1 MIWVTFE
8 VVVLSVPLSGVKH
21 KRMAVGTGRRKGDS
35 EKGSFW
41 LYYDPN
47 QANFQN
53 YPRSPSPT
61 NARHVSGRNFYPYL
75 ELNQASDNEE

>member
-1 MIWVTFE
+1 MRQLRSSLNVIWVTFE

-47 QANFQN
+47 
-53 YPRSPSPT
+53 
-61 NARHVSGRNFYPYL
+61 
-75 ELNQASDNEE
+75 